1 MSCWKSLF
9 GWFVNAH
16 VHTEIPRKSSCVLG
30 RSGVAAARPWF
41 YGQEGFFCMAIGDI
55 FIQQICLGSKNW
67 KSMVIYSGKWLSC
80 VYPGLYMYIILLY
93 ICKYI
98 YMCICVYICI
108 CICMYIYIS
117 LSMDA
122 VKYRRTRGLTH
133 LDDMGMHGLY
143 RYTLTPC
150 LSGDAILPKCSTHR
164 QSPHHSGSDFAQ
176 VLQNEL
182 PIFCD
187 SNPHASRLS
196 NTQIIRV
203 WYVCWGWKGS
213 QKLWVIPCISCI

>member
-1 MSCWKSLF
+1 MVCKCPCSYRNSPKIQLCPGQIWGGSGPALILRTRRVF
-9 GWFVNAH
+9 LHGDRGYIHPANM
-16 VHTEIPRKSSCVLG
+16 
-30 RSGVAAARPWF
+30 SGVKKLEVNGDLLRKMIIMRLSWF
-41 YGQEGFFCMAIGDI
+41 
-55 FIQQICLGSKNW
+55 
-67 KSMVIYSGKWLSC
+67 IY
-80 VYPGLYMYIILLY
+80 VYYIIIY
-93 ICKYI
+93 IYVNIYI

-108 CICMYIYIS
+108 CICMCIYIS

-213 QKLWVIPCISCI
+213 QKLWVISCISCI